1 MDAQDPE
8 KVSAIWVKNL
18 NSIINKMKNTQSSMN
33 HMSPEDAVKLDI
45 VELNKPNQNEKP
57 FYLLNFTLFLLTPL
71 GLDREGRF

>member
-45 VELNKPNQNEKP
+45 VELNKPEAQPEEELLSEVGLCR
-57 FYLLNFTLFLLTPL
+57 YLYHPSK
-71 GLDREGRF
+71 